1 MIDRTQHLNARFG
14 VAGTPLSGATL
25 LEVLGT
31 VAVIGVLTAAAI
43 PAIRGYKPD
52 PLVAAS
58 RQLLNDLALAR
69 QRAIADHTTVF
80 VVFVPALKNLRPA
93 LTNELPPSDLQR
105 LLAGQYVSY
114 ALYEKRT
121 VGDQPNGSAPKY
133 LTDWKTLPAGTAI
146 APQKFGAETEPAAHP
161 VATNLYPT
169 FDYVNSGKIYFN
181 PQNGF
186 FPSGFS
192 GFPCVAFNYQGRLV
206 SQWEAW
212 RGYDC
217 VIPLTRGTVHREVNP
232 AGNELKPVSATFTE
246 DQAGSWNALYTH
258 IVIDGPTGRARLVQQ
273 QIQ

>member
-14 VAGTPLSGATL
+14 VAGTALSGATL

-31 VAVIGVLTAAAI
+31 IAVIGVLTAAAI

-114 ALYEKRT
+114 A
-121 VGDQPNGSAPKY
+121 
-133 LTDWKTLPAGTAI
+133 
-146 APQKFGAETEPAAHP
+146 
-161 VATNLYPT
+161 
-169 FDYVNSGKIYFN
+169 
-181 PQNGF
+181 
-186 FPSGFS
+186 
-192 GFPCVAFNYQGRLV
+192 
-206 SQWEAW
+206 
-212 RGYDC
+212 
-217 VIPLTRGTVHREVNP
+217 
-232 AGNELKPVSATFTE
+232 
-246 DQAGSWNALYTH
+246 
-258 IVIDGPTGRARLVQQ
+258 
-273 QIQ
+273 